1 MKNSQKS
8 LLKVERHT
16 MGGNNVN
23 RSYKLHK
30 MKNTTVKHTQIP
42 KKTSGEGKHLTGG
55 EIALKSNK
63 RELLPK
69 QSESQLQKSCV
80 RWFRLTYPKLMI
92 FAIPNGGK
100 RNIVTATIQ
109 KAEGVLPGVADLQV
123 LFHDGKS
130 LFIEMKT
137 KTGQTDNQKQF
148 EQYCIEHG
156 HKYMICKT
164 LDEFMGSV
172 SEFIEFNINHLKN

>member
-1 MKNSQKS
+1 MP
-8 LLKVERHT
+8 
-16 MGGNNVN
+16 
-23 RSYKLHK
+23 HK
-30 MKNTTVKHTQIP
+30 QTQSTQIS
-42 KKTSGEGKHLTGG
+42 KKTDLTGKYLTRG
-55 EIALKSNK
+55 KIALKLNK
-63 RELLPK
+63 SELLPK

-80 RWFRLTYPKLMI
+80 RWFRLTYPKLLI

-137 KTGQTDNQKQF
+137 KTGQTDNQKEF

-164 LDEFMGSV
+164 LDEFIFKVSV
-172 SEFIEFNINHLKN
+172 VVNYNHLKN